1 MWSDDFAN
9 NGTLSSGVETRNPRM
24 EQIQR
29 VQQSLW
35 CLLAVIAVAEML
47 FGAWAVGL
55 LHR

>member
-1 MWSDDFAN
+1 MWSEEFRTNGAMN
-9 NGTLSSGVETRNPRM
+9 NGLDTRNARL
-24 EQIQR
+24 EQVQR